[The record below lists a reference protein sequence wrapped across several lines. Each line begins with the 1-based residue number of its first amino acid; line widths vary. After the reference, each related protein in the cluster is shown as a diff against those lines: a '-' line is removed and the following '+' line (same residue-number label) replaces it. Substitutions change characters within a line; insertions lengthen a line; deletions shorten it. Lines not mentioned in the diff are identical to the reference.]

1 MEKLIKLNELDFAD
15 FVFNW
20 WPTLNDLKIS
30 ISFNN
35 KNLQDV
41 VGVYLKSVED
51 SIYNDYPMLKLHGK
65 LHGYG
70 KEENDADF
78 KSYIDLV
85 NSKKSVDISKI

>member
-1 MEKLIKLNELDFAD
+1 
-15 FVFNW
+15 
-20 WPTLNDLKIS
+20 LKIH

-41 VGVYLKSVED
+41 VGVYLKSVEE

-65 LHGYG
+65 LDGYRND
-70 KEENDADF
+70 ENNEDF

-85 NSKKSVDISKI
+85 NSKKALDISKI